1 MKEINTGG
9 LSFSELRNEGKYYV
23 DKTLLIKD
31 ILDND
36 NRGVYLFTRPRRFG
50 KTTNLSMLDAFFNL
64 KYKGNTW
71 FDDLEISKYPEYEKY
86 KNAFP
91 VIHLD
96 LRPAKENTYEDFIGG
111 MRTVLSEAFEPHRY
125 LLDSPDLR
133 KPVRDLFDSLD
144 DRNTSIDVLK
154 NSVKMLCDAL
164 KAYHGRNVIILIDE
178 YDRAVSD
185 AFGKESHRPMMD
197 FLGAFLSPILKNNN
211 SLQMAYVT
219 GVMQIA
225 KESIFSDLNN
235 IAVDNIFSTE
245 SDERFG
251 FTESEVKELLSYY
264 GHPEKFGEAKEW
276 YDGYRFGDAEVY
288 NPFSI
293 MNYVWR
299 KFNPVPYW
307 SNSGGDSVVRWLFER
322 IGGGNFSRIHDL
334 VEGGTIRIK
343 LESSLRYEEISL
355 RETSIFS
362 LMAMSGYLMA
372 VPAGDGLYDV
382 TLPNREVRDR
392 VAKTL
397 EDTAHIDSDCFTDFN
412 RAVLDGDADTMAAI
426 FQRIL
431 LEGSY
436 FNLNAEN
443 AYGLILMTILHEVA
457 KWYEVRTEYESGN
470 GRTDIILKPRREG
483 MVPMIFELK
492 KVNFENELD
501 AGLDDAIR
509 QIHKRRYYLGMPGK
523 VVLAGMSVYGKIP
536 KARIEIIDNGLDG
549 TSYVPV
555 LDDDTQ

>member
-1 MKEINTGG
+1 MKQIDTCG
-9 LSFSELRNEGKYYV
+9 LSFPDIRDDDKYYV

-31 ILDND
+31 ILDAND
-36 NRGVYLFTRPRRFG
+36 RGIYLFTRPRRFG
-50 KTTNLSMLDAFFNL
+50 KTTNLSMLNAFFNI

-71 FDDLEISKYPEYEKY
+71 FDDLEISKYPEYEQY

-91 VIHLD
+91 VLYLNLKGTDAPNYDAFLAAMQSIVLES
-96 LRPAKENTYEDFIGG
+96 LKEH
-111 MRTVLSEAFEPHRY
+111 AY
-125 LLDSPDLR
+125 LLDYNKVMKDEQL
-133 KPVRDLFDSLD
+133 LFDALFTGTANYEQL
-144 DRNTSIDVLK
+144 RA
-154 NSVKMLCDAL
+154 SVAKISQILER
-164 KAYHGRNVIILIDE
+164 YHGKKVIVLIDE

-185 AFGKESHRPMMD
+185 TFGKESHREMMS
-197 FLGAFLSPILKNNN
+197 FLGAFLSSILKNNN

-362 LMAMSGYLMA
+362 LMAMSGYLKA

-536 KARIEIIDNGLDG
+536 KARIEIIDNGPEG
-549 TSYVPV
+549 TSYVPQ
-555 LDDDTQ
+555 LEE